1 MNTEAYLDA
10 LEELLDKA
18 WSLPLSNGKCLVDAE
33 QVQELIDQLRS
44 SLPGELRQAKAIVS
58 DRGNIVENAKKEA
71 ETIIH
76 SAQERAKVLVSKEE
90 ILKEATAQANQ
101 ILVQTNQKAKEVRQS
116 ANDYVEGVMHRLL
129 EVIGQASNEVRM
141 AQQNFRGSK
150 K

>member
-76 SAQERAKVLVSKEE
+76 SAQECAKVLVSKEE